1 MKTGIFGGS
10 FNPIH
15 KGHIALASAL
25 LRQAHLDEIW
35 FVVSPQNPLK
45 QDQRLMDDDVR
56 LQIVRKALARSSRL
70 VASDYEF
77 HLPRPSYMHTTLTRM
92 SEEFPD
98 REFTLIIG
106 GDNWEHF
113 DRWYKSQEIIDRF
126 AIAVYPRAGS
136 QIDRSQLPP
145 TVSVFDVPLLDVSST
160 EIRRRIAQ
168 GLPIADLVPR
178 SVERMILRYYSAL
191 SIDVKNSHHGNS

>member
-15 KGHIALASAL
+15 KGHIALARAL

-56 LQIVRKALARSSRL
+56 LRIVRKALARSSRL

-92 SEEFPD
+92 SADFPD

-113 DRWYKSQEIIDRF
+113 DRWYKSQEIISRF

-145 TVSVFDVPLLDVSST
+145 TVSVFDVPLLNVSST
-160 EIRRRIAQ
+160 EIRRRISQ

-178 SVERMILRYYSAL
+178 SVEPMILRYYSAL
-191 SIDVKNSHHGNS
+191 PADV